1 MLGFIYYKVTPPSPV
16 ICYIQRRSLRERK
29 KRTYK
34 DDFDYNLSDE
44 DGEKEHVEG
53 AVPAATYA
61 GNSAGQS
68 YVPVGPEVEETMT
81 VEKILAMRAKQDE
94 EVGAYE
100 EFFVKFKNYSY
111 LHCEWATAEKLAR
124 GDKKS

>member
-81 VEKILAMRAKQDE
+81 VEKILAMRAKQ
-94 EVGAYE
+94 VRVLSLYCKCCYISYE
-100 EFFVKFKNYSY
+100 F
-111 LHCEWATAEKLAR
+111 L
-124 GDKKS
+124 